1 MNKKILIG
9 SIIAVVLL
17 TLVSFSSV
25 VGYSSVKSNPS
36 NTIIT
41 DESDS
46 YTPIILVLQL
56 IAKLRNHKDIQ
67 NIETE
72 DDVLRIIEGDEEL
85 NSIVEQLSGDDC
97 GCEDDNPTWER
108 IWPFPIIC
116 LLLWPL
122 VMISVL
128 GYFRTD
134 IVLPAL
140 IMGILGEIFNCSWGF
155 LTAY

>member
-1 MNKKILIG
+1 MNKKIIIG

-41 DESDS
+41 DEYDS

-67 NIETE
+67 NVENGN
-72 DDVLRIIEGDEEL
+72 DVLQIIEGDEEL
-85 NSIVEQLSGDDC
+85 NAIVEKLKSYDC
-97 GCEDDNPTWER
+97 GCEDEYKPELER
-108 IWPFPIIC
+108 RRWWIVCIFLFPIW
-116 LLLWPL
+116 L
-122 VMISVL
+122 ISVL
-128 GYFRTD
+128 ITIGTAQPFLEN
-134 IVLPAL
+134 IVYA
-140 IMGILGEIFNCSWGF
+140 ISEIFNCGF
-155 LTAY
+155 